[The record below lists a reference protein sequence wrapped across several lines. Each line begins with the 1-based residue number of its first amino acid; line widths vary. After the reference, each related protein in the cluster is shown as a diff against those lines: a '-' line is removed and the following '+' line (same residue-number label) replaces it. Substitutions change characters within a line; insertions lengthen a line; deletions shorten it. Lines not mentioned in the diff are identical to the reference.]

1 MKSDCDKM
9 KDRIADLITGILP
22 EHETQTL
29 QQHFSKCSACRDY
42 SESLQQEEQLL
53 AGFFGAFGANMTT
66 LEGKAIDAIERFE
79 WPRRT
84 GVASVGEMIMKNFL
98 MKYAVAAVLIAVVA
112 LYFIIT
118 LTYISQINECMR
130 LAM

>member
-22 EHETQTL
+22 EQETQAL
-29 QQHFSKCSACRDY
+29 QQHFSECSACRNY
-42 SESLQQEEQLL
+42 AESLEQEEQLL
-53 AGFFGAFGANMTT
+53 ARFFGAFSTDMTT

-84 GVASVGEMIMKNFL
+84 GVVSVGEMIMKNFL
-98 MKYAVAAVLIAVVA
+98 MKYAAAAVLIAVVA

-118 LTYISQINECMR
+118 LTYISQINECIR